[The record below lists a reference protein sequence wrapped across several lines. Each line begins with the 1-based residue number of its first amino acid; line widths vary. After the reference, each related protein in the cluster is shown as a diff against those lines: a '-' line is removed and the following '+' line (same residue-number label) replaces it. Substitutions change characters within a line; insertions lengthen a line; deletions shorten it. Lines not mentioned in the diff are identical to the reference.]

1 MEPFPNP
8 NMIQSGYVNPQ
19 VNVTNGGLP
28 DIPNFSAQRLP
39 DILPLI
45 PDQSYIGIT
54 GMPKIMSKVF
64 DVIKNSKEIV
74 VEGGNDSS
82 HLEVVKENVKA
93 TPSIPFAHNVIT
105 IQWNFKGTEY
115 PFKADSNL
123 INKLKVHYAQNVP
136 YGLEQVFLAKRELYG
151 KSMIYFQRV
160 LSLKVLY
167 IDHSLIQKEK

>member
-28 DIPNFSAQRLP
+28 DSMFGFNADFSAQRLP

-45 PDQSYIGIT
+45 PNQSYIGIT

-64 DVIKNSKEIV
+64 DVIKNSKEVV

-82 HLEVVKENVKA
+82 HLEVV
-93 TPSIPFAHNVIT
+93 
-105 IQWNFKGTEY
+105 
-115 PFKADSNL
+115 
-123 INKLKVHYAQNVP
+123 
-136 YGLEQVFLAKRELYG
+136 
-151 KSMIYFQRV
+151 
-160 LSLKVLY
+160 
-167 IDHSLIQKEK
+167 